1 MPQQLSL
8 NNLQI
13 RLNKYPNFPSV
24 PLRFF
29 FCLFVT
35 ETLKVLGKT
44 VCIVAMPPES
54 VMETIVF
61 VSIFALIGAEKLLI
75 SSRQV
80 PGRLISKLMIFL
92 SFFFFLLLF

>member
-1 MPQQLSL
+1 
-8 NNLQI
+8 
-13 RLNKYPNFPSV
+13 
-24 PLRFF
+24 
-29 FCLFVT
+29 
-35 ETLKVLGKT
+35 
-44 VCIVAMPPES
+44 
-54 VMETIVF
+54 METIVF